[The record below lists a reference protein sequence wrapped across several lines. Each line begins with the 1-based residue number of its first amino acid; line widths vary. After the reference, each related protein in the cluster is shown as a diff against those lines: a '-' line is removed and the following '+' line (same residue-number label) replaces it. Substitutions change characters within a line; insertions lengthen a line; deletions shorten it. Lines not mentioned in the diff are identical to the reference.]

1 MPTGAFFNLRS
12 FSEGGGEGWG
22 NVRLS
27 FTSKDETVN
36 ETATYETANQNTER
50 TQFVRYATA
59 KLVYSSLFNNSNPGS
74 TLGGGGGGGPG
85 PPPDPDQPV
94 SGFAQRLN
102 GSTNERY
109 GIAKSISVMP
119 GDVINAQVYV
129 KYVDPVSSNWNSALT
144 TLMGQIAAST
154 AGVVVDGSSYT
165 TSTSSFPYAGL
176 LTTTTTGAPRAYLNW
191 LVFDRNF
198 GFITGGFRQMGSGA
212 KETGTD
218 VAHEML
224 TLPAAITITQPGYV
238 YIYLSNESPTLV
250 DVFFDDF
257 KVTHTKSPVIQAEE
271 YYPFGLQFNSYSR
284 ENSVKNKYLYNQ
296 GTGEKTFNTERVT
309 DLELNVDQSKYRT
322 YDYATGRWWQVDPKA
337 DMFFS
342 MTPYNYSFNDP
353 VRYNDP
359 EGDCPTCPGAF
370 VDLMVAAKLYWD
382 RLSGAT
388 QRLASGTSGS
398 IPSGAPVPND
408 VRQMQKMM
416 GTMND
421 AKTVAQAVVDGPG
434 RVASFTDANDITVLL
449 QGANLDGTKATTS
462 DYVFAGVG
470 AALPISGSAIKKL
483 AGGGLDVLEGI
494 TKKISNIVGD
504 HLTDKDVT
512 GAVRD
517 ILGDP
522 VIIGG
527 KQYDHLDEVTTNLG
541 ALGTQIEKL
550 NKAISSGDLTGD
562 VLKEA
567 QRIRSTMQKEKD
579 RIQNLLNKAEKAA
592 NE

>member
-1 MPTGAFFNLRS
+1 M
-12 FSEGGGEGWG
+12 
-22 NVRLS
+22 RLS

-271 YYPFGLQFNSYSR
+271 YYPFGLTFNSYSR
-284 ENSVKNKYLYNQ
+284 ENQLGNDYLYNGKEEQDELGLAWLDYGARMYQSEVGRFFTQDRFTEKYLY
-296 GTGEKTFNTERVT
+296 
-309 DLELNVDQSKYRT
+309 L
-322 YDYATGRWWQVDPKA
+322 
-337 DMFFS
+337 
-342 MTPYNYSFNDP
+342 TPYQYGASNPILYVDVN
-353 VRYNDP
+353 
-359 EGDCPTCPGAF
+359 GDSL
-370 VDLMVAAKLYWD
+370 DLSNLSQEQRAAY
-382 RLSGAT
+382 
-388 QRLASGTSGS
+388 
-398 IPSGAPVPND
+398 
-408 VRQMQKMM
+408 
-416 GTMND
+416 D
-421 AKTVAQAVVDGPG
+421 A
-434 RVASFTDANDITVLL
+434 
-449 QGANLDGTKATTS
+449 
-462 DYVFAGVG
+462 
-470 AALPISGSAIKKL
+470 
-483 AGGGLDVLEGI
+483 
-494 TKKISNIVGD
+494 
-504 HLTDKDVT
+504 
-512 GAVRD
+512 
-517 ILGDP
+517 
-522 VIIGG
+522 
-527 KQYDHLDEVTTNLG
+527 
-541 ALGTQIEKL
+541 QIEKL
-550 NKAISSGDLTGD
+550 SQNKIFKVYYSALQSSETMYTFQAGAGKGGSGSFDESTNTVSANLESTEAIAQEFFHAFQSDLGVYTSEDRSVRETEGDLVSSTIALSVDGLAMSEDWDQGIRFNYTNDNVEYDQRVLTKEFDSDFNKAVDARIDFYKKREAQDGAKAPAGYVQKNSGVGALA
-562 VLKEA
+562 LKEIV
-567 QRIRSTMQKEKD
+567 RRLYSSKK
-579 RIQNLLNKAEKAA
+579 
-592 NE
+592 